1 LDVDHEE
8 RIALTTFLVKTLAEP
23 LAVFPELSRIIIAFT
38 VRSILKVEPIGTVGG
53 FTIDEVSVP
62 PYQKDY
68 DVDAGGP
75 SRWAHRFDAHRNAE
89 ITRGNHGDKKIIG
102 R

>member
-1 LDVDHEE
+1 
-8 RIALTTFLVKTLAEP
+8 LAEP

-68 DVDAGGP
+68 DVDAAEGP
-75 SRWAHRFDAHRNAE
+75 SRCAPVRCAPKRRNNQGKSWRQKNYRQMSE
-89 ITRGNHGDKKIIG
+89 PKSSHS
-102 R
+102 